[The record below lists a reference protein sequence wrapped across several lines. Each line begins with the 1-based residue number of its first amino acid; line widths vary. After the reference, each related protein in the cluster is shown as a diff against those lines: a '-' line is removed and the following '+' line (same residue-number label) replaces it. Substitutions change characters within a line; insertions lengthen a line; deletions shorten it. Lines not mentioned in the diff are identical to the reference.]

1 MPIIET
7 SGARLSYVRAGEGP
21 AVLFVQGVGVVGEG
35 WKPQVDAFKGDFTC
49 FSFDNRGIG
58 ASTILGPHALS
69 VEAMAEDALAILDG
83 ERIDRFHLVG
93 HSLGG
98 AIAQEIALR
107 AAERVRSLSLL
118 CTFARGK
125 QGARFTWEILVAG
138 LRMKIGTRK
147 MRRRAFL
154 ELILPEKHLAEH
166 PDVDAYAIE
175 LAPLFG
181 HDLADSPPI
190 AMKQLSALGR
200 YDAMDRLSAL
210 SMPTLVVSAAH
221 DRIALPAFGKEL
233 AAAIPGAKY
242 VEIEDAGHGLPIH
255 RSEAMNALLREHFQ
269 SAVGG
274 SVRGSVGGGR

>member
-7 SGARLSYVRAGEGP
+7 SGARLSYARVGEGP
-21 AVLFVQGVGVVGEG
+21 AVLFVQGVGIVGEG
-35 WKPQVDAFKGDFTC
+35 WRPQVDALKAEFTC

-58 ASTILGPHALS
+58 GSTILGPHPLS

-98 AIAQEIALR
+98 VIAQEIALR
-107 AAERVRSLSLL
+107 APSRVMSLSLL

-125 QGARFTWEILVAG
+125 QGARLTWDILVAG
-138 LRMKIGTRK
+138 LKTKIGTRK
-147 MRRRAFL
+147 MRRKAFL
-154 ELILPEKHLAEH
+154 QLVLPATHLA
-166 PDVDAYAIE
+166 DLSDADAYARE

-181 HDLADSPPI
+181 RDLADSPPI

-200 YDAMDRLSAL
+200 YDALDRLSAL
-210 SMPTLVVSAAH
+210 SVPTLVASAEH

-233 AAAIPGAKY
+233 ASAIPNARY
-242 VEIEDAGHGLPIH
+242 VEIEDAGHGVPIH
-255 RSEAMNALLREHFQ
+255 RPEVVNELLRRHFD
-269 SAVGG
+269 GG
-274 SVRGSVGGGR
+274 CDGG